1 MKASEL
7 KDLSIEE
14 IQSKIQQE
22 VKSLEELK
30 FNHVVTPLDNPLVIK
45 AARKNVARLKTELNK
60 RK

>member
-7 KDLSIEE
+7 KDLSVEE

>member
-7 KDLSIEE
+7 KDLSIDE

>member
-1 MKASEL
+1 MKASEI

-45 AARKNVARLKTELNK
+45 ATRKNVARLKTELNK

>member
-22 VKSLEELK
+22 VKSLEELR

>member
-30 FNHVVTPLDNPLVIK
+30 FNHVVSPLDNPLVIK

>member
-7 KDLSIEE
+7 KELSVEE

-22 VKSLEELK
+22 VKNLEELK

-45 AARKNVARLKTELNK
+45 AARKNVAKLKTELNK

>member
-7 KDLSIEE
+7 KVLSVEE

>member
-7 KDLSIEE
+7 KDLSVEE

-60 RK
+60 RM

>member
-1 MKASEL
+1 MKASVL
-7 KDLSIEE
+7 KDLSVEE

>member
-7 KDLSIEE
+7 KDLSIDE

-22 VKSLEELK
+22 VKSLEELR